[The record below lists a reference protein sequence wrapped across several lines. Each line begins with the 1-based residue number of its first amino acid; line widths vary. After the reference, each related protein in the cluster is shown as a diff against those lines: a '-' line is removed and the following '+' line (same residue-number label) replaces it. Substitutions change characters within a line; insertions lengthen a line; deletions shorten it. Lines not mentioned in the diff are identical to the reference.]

1 MKRSPQLVPLS
12 REHHTAL
19 SLVRR
24 VEKAL
29 EGEAAA
35 DLREISARVVAGFAA
50 DLAPHFAEE
59 ERWLLPTL
67 SAAGE
72 QLLVDRTLAE
82 HARLR
87 TLADGI
93 GQGADDRL
101 LQEFARLLRD
111 HVRFEERELFA
122 AFEDLQ
128 SDPKA
133 WLL

>member
-1 MKRSPQLVPLS
+1 MKRSPALVPLS

-19 SLVRR
+19 SLARR
-24 VEKAL
+24 VEKAMGGGTPEDL
-29 EGEAAA
+29 QEAAA
-35 DLREISARVVAGFAA
+35 LVVAGFAA

-72 QLLVDRTLAE
+72 QRLVDRTLAD
-82 HARLR
+82 HWRLG
-87 TLADGI
+87 TLAQEIERTPD
-93 GQGADDRL
+93 AAR
-101 LQEFARLLRD
+101 LQEFAQRLRD

-122 AFEDLQ
+122 TFEDLQ

-133 WLL
+133 WFL

>member
-19 SLVRR
+19 SLARR
-24 VEKAL
+24 VEKAMGGGTAQEL
-29 EGEAAA
+29 QEAAA
-35 DLREISARVVAGFAA
+35 RVAAGFATE
-50 DLAPHFAEE
+50 LAPHFAEE

-72 QLLVDRTLAE
+72 QLLVDRTLADHRRLGVLAQE
-82 HARLR
+82 IEKTPDAAR
-87 TLADGI
+87 
-93 GQGADDRL
+93 
-101 LQEFARLLRD
+101 LQEFALLLRD

-122 AFEDLQ
+122 TFEDLQ

-133 WLL
+133 WFL